1 MSLVVCCFLPY
12 IQERFLWKHL
22 EEDSMKSAAT
32 RQNARRLN
40 QEKLNRLKTLLG
52 VQSDSE
58 AIEQAVDLLLAEEDI
73 KTTLRKVKGKGRIE
87 RVFA

>member
-1 MSLVVCCFLPY
+1 
-12 IQERFLWKHL
+12 
-22 EEDSMKSAAT
+22 MKSAAT
-32 RQNARRLN
+32 RQKAQRLN
-40 QEKLNRLKTLLG
+40 QEKLDRLKTLLG

>member
-1 MSLVVCCFLPY
+1 
-12 IQERFLWKHL
+12 
-22 EEDSMKSAAT
+22 MKSAAT
-32 RQNARRLN
+32 RQKARRLN
-40 QEKLNRLKTLLG
+40 QEKLDRLKTLLG

>member
-1 MSLVVCCFLPY
+1 
-12 IQERFLWKHL
+12 
-22 EEDSMKSAAT
+22 MKKAEAT
-32 RQNARRLN
+32 RPRSLRLN
-40 QEKLNRLKTLLG
+40 PEKLARLRALLDAH
-52 VQSDSE
+52 SDAE